1 MLYIVGRDKILH
13 SLRVSAK
20 IVIGFLFTIIVI
32 LYFLT
37 VSLFGV
43 KAEDT
48 VRIVVTEATGLHRNM
63 VVFYADLQPMVIHNV
78 FWLCLA
84 SFGFM
89 LIFLYFID
97 HSFKGFLAPGIL
109 SLAMTI
115 FLAVIIAALHD
126 HIFKFTG
133 SVSELYIKSA
143 LERFRIGAYGMAG
156 FGVVLIAVSQ
166 WGDQLINKIKK

>member
-1 MLYIVGRDKILH
+1 MGRNIILH
-13 SLRVSAK
+13 SLQVAAK
-20 IVIGFLFTIIVI
+20 IVIGFLFSIVV
-32 LYFLT
+32 LLAFLT

-48 VRIVVTEATGLHRNM
+48 VRVIVTEATGLQRDM

-97 HSFKGFLAPGIL
+97 HSFRGFLAPGVL
-109 SLAMTI
+109 SIVITI
-115 FLAVIIAALHD
+115 FLAVMISAVHD
-126 HIFKFTG
+126 HIFKFIGPVT
-133 SVSELYIKSA
+133 ELYISTA
-143 LERFRIGAYGMAG
+143 LNRFRQGAIGMAG
-156 FGVVLIAVSQ
+156 FGMVMIALSL
-166 WGDQLINKIKK
+166 WGDRLFKKKK

>member
-1 MLYIVGRDKILH
+1 LH
-13 SLRVSAK
+13 NLRVAAK

-43 KAEDT
+43 KAEDK
-48 VRIVVTEATGLHRNM
+48 VRIIVTEATGLQRDM
-63 VVFYADLQPMVIHNV
+63 VLFHADLQPMVIHNV

-97 HSFKGFLAPGIL
+97 HNFKGFLAPGIL
-109 SLAMTI
+109 GLAMTA
-115 FLAVIIAALHD
+115 FLAMLIALSHD
-126 HIFKFTG
+126 HIYRFTG
-133 SVSELYIKSA
+133 VVSDLYIQTA
-143 LERFRIGAYGMAG
+143 LDRFRQGAFGMIG
-156 FGVVLIAVSQ
+156 FGIVLIAISL
-166 WGDQLINKIKK
+166 WGDRVFKKAKK

>member
-1 MLYIVGRDKILH
+1 MH
-13 SLRVSAK
+13 SLQVAAK
-20 IVIGFLFTIIVI
+20 IVIGFLFSIIV
-32 LYFLT
+32 LLTFLT

-48 VRIVVTEATGLHRNM
+48 VRIIVTEATGLHRDM

-109 SLAMTI
+109 SLVITI
-115 FLAVIIAALHD
+115 SLAVIIAAAHD
-126 HIFKFTG
+126 HIYMFTG
-133 SVSELYIKSA
+133 TVSSMYIQTA
-143 LERFRIGAYGMAG
+143 LDRFRQGVYGMAG
-156 FGVVLIAVSQ
+156 FGIVLVAFSL
-166 WGDQLINKIKK
+166 WGDRLFKKSKKES